1 MHCQSVV
8 LYEISLQQHRQHVSQ
23 SQPDPSD
30 PETSHETRKHNIK
43 TGIPDRS
50 L

>member
-1 MHCQSVV
+1 MHRQSVL
-8 LYEISLQQHRQHVSQ
+8 LYEIYLQQHLQHVSQ
-23 SQPDPSD
+23 SQPD